1 MFLPSMCLAEYD
13 DKSTMKGAHLK
24 SGWIN
29 KALIAMWAFEHSFN
43 TTKNSHHAMLTLVGG
58 RSTFGSIAISGDL
71 VMYRQLGYPQP
82 SYSRGSMK
90 NCSKLRIE

>member
-71 VMYRQLGYPQP
+71 VMCRLIPFCPLKYTLFATWPYATAC
-82 SYSRGSMK
+82 
-90 NCSKLRIE
+90 N